1 MNIDDNLNITIN
13 NLEHILEMQILFTTN
28 ESVDITKI
36 ISELFEEYVLN
47 NAIDIS
53 LPTFDQ
59 QLTLYIYNV
68 LIAQLLC
75 HYKCHTHYRVKLKIK
90 RLIKKFKKKLYTKI
104 IPYRSYRTSFIRNII
119 PNLSHLNSKLETL
132 QLIPQ
137 PAQRTEEWYIF
148 RHNLLTASAIW
159 KVFSTQAS
167 QNQLIYEKC
176 KPYTNFKLPPLDSPL
191 HWGQKYEPVSAELY
205 KKLYN
210 TNITD
215 FGCIKHSQYPC
226 IGASPDGIN
235 TDITNP
241 RFGRMLEI
249 KNIVNRVINGIPK
262 VEYWIQMQVQMETCD
277 LNECDF
283 LETKFVEYEN
293 EEQFL
298 ADGSFTY
305 STDNKLKGIMQL
317 FSNNGNLHYEYAP
330 LYISETK
337 YKQWEEQIMNKHV
350 NDEWIQTNYW
360 KLEKYSNI
368 LVLRNKLWFQAALP
382 KITELWN
389 IIITERITGY
399 EHRAPKKRKSIT
411 DDMTNKCLINVIK
424 L

>member
-1 MNIDDNLNITIN
+1 MNIADNIN
-13 NLEHILEMQILFTTN
+13 NIEHILEIQRLFTTS
-28 ESVDITKI
+28 ECIDITKI
-36 ISELFEEYVLN
+36 ITELFKEYVVN
-47 NAIDIS
+47 NALDIS
-53 LPTFDQ
+53 SPTFDKK
-59 QLTLYIYNV
+59 LTEYIYNV
-68 LIAQLLC
+68 LITQLLC
-75 HYKCHTHYRVKLKIK
+75 LYKSHTHYRVKLKIK
-90 RLIKKFKKKLYTKI
+90 RFIRKIKRKLYTKI
-104 IPYRSYRTSFIRNII
+104 IPYRSYRTSFIRNISSNI
-119 PNLSHLNSKLETL
+119 SHLNTKLETL

-176 KPYTNFKLPPLDSPL
+176 NPYTNFKSPSLNSPL
-191 HWGQKYEPVSAELY
+191 HWGQKYEPVSVELY

-215 FGCIKHSQYPC
+215 FGCIKHPQYSC

-249 KNIVNRVINGIPK
+249 KNIVNREINGIPK
-262 VEYWIQMQVQMETCD
+262 FEYWIQMQVQMETCD

-283 LETKFVEYEN
+283 LETKFIEYEN

-305 STDNKLKGIMQL
+305 SIDNKLKGIMQL

-330 LYISETK
+330 LYISNTE
-337 YKQWEEQIMNKHV
+337 YKQWEELIMNKHI

-360 KLEKYSNI
+360 KLEKYSNV
-368 LVLRNKLWFQAALP
+368 LVLRNKLWFKTALP
-382 KITELWN
+382 KIIELWN
-389 IIITERITGY
+389 IIITERITGC

-411 DDMTNKCLINVIK
+411 DDMTNKCLINVVR